1 MSIFFISTGHRV
13 SLHEIESMG
22 LICQSEAL
30 DHDVRLG
37 SDNDLFNLPFYLCFM
52 LIISSPPEQAIGVDH
67 MMKRTGLSR
76 L

>member
-1 MSIFFISTGHRV
+1 MSIFFISRGHLV
-13 SLHEIESMG
+13 SVCERESMG

-30 DHDVRLG
+30 DHDGRLG
-37 SDNDLFNLPFYLCFM
+37 SDNNLFNLPFYLCFM
-52 LIISSPPEQAIGVDH
+52 LIISSPAEQAIGVDH